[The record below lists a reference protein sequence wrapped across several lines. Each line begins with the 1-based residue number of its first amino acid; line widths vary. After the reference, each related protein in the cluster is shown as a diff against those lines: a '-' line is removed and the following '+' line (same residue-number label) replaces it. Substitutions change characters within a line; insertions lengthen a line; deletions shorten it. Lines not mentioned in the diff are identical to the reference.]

1 MSEINCGI
9 HEPRF
14 GGRCEV
20 YGCNNSAYMVIS
32 NKDQIRGTSYNMCE
46 DCLKELGSEIS
57 KVLGVEDS
65 TQIPLESNLTPSNLE
80 ENISEDI
87 NIEKMNKEQLLEI
100 CKDRGIE
107 VQSKIKKDELVELIN
122 AAK

>member
-46 DCLKELGSEIS
+46 DCLKELGVEIS
-57 KVLGVEDS
+57 KVLGVEGS
-65 TQIPLESNLTPSNLE
+65 PQIPLESNLTPSNLDGLKKE
-80 ENISEDI
+80 ELLAICT
-87 NIEKMNKEQLLEI
+87 EK
-100 CKDRGIE
+100 GIE
-107 VQSKIKKDELVELIN
+107 FSSSMKKDELIELIN